1 MSVFSLSLLTLLF
14 WGVAPLFEKATLN
27 TVSPI
32 PALAIRAVLMA
43 LTYTGLVFAT
53 GTWPEIVR
61 LDGRSLLYIVLSAL
75 CGGIIGLLLYFHA
88 LKIGEA
94 NVVIPITASYPL
106 VTALLAMLFLGESVT
121 ASRLVGAGL
130 IVAGIYFIR

>member
-1 MSVFSLSLLTLLF
+1 
-14 WGVAPLFEKATLN
+14 
-27 TVSPI
+27 
-32 PALAIRAVLMA
+32 
-43 LTYTGLVFAT
+43 
-53 GTWPEIVR
+53 
-61 LDGRSLLYIVLSAL
+61 VLSAL